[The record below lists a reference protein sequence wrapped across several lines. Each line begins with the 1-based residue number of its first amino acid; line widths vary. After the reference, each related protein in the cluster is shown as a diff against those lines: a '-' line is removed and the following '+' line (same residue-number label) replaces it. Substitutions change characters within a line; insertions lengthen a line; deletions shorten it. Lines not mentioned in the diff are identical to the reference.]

1 MRLQDYDTG
10 ERFKATVVSTELLSA
25 PPGTEVR
32 ELTLDLDQPL
42 DGVAG
47 QSVGVLAPGEGA
59 FGQRVHFRL
68 YTLADQPEPSGTG
81 SRVRIAV
88 RRCSRVDAY
97 SGVRYLGV
105 ASNYLCDLREGDEF
119 VLSGPYGMPFE
130 APGHEGSLVL
140 IGMGT
145 GIAPFRAL
153 VRSLHTQGWGGKV
166 LLFHGGHTGLDLLYQ
181 NQERDDFAQYMDGET
196 FEAIKVL
203 SRRPHWEQDADWA
216 GALQARGE
224 ELWRL
229 LGKTDTAVYVA
240 GLEAIGDQ
248 LDVVLSEIAGSEEI
262 WRRRK
267 AELVAGGR
275 WVELLY

>member
-10 ERFKATVVSTELLSA
+10 ERFTATVVSTELLSA
-25 PPGTEVR
+25 PSAPEVR
-32 ELTLDLDQPL
+32 ELTLDLDRPL
-42 DGVAG
+42 DAVAG

-68 YTLADQPEPSGTG
+68 YTLADQPEPTATG

-88 RRCSRVDAY
+88 RRCSRIDAY

-105 ASNYLCDLREGDEF
+105 ASNYLCDLRAGDEF

-130 APGHEGSLVL
+130 APGHEGALVL

-153 VRSLHTQGWGGKV
+153 VRSLNAQAWGGRV
-166 LLFHGGHTGLDLLYQ
+166 ILFHGGHTGLDLLYQ

-203 SRRPHWEQDADWA
+203 SRRPHWDEDADWA

-224 ELWRL
+224 EIWDL
-229 LGKTDTAVYVA
+229 LGKTDTAVYLA
-240 GLEAIGDQ
+240 GLESISEE
-248 LDVVLSEIAGSEEI
+248 LDTVLAFIAGSTEA